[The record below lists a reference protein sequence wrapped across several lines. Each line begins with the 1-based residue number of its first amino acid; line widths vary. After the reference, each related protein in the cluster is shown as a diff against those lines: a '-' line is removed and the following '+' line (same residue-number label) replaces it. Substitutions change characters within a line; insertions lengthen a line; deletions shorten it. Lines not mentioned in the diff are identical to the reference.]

1 MAGAD
6 RKAAEEKAA
15 ALKAGL
21 AEQQAAMIKTHT
33 AEKVAAGEAAVLGG
47 MVVVVVIAVQVVW
60 CHYCCISA
68 AVTVLRLRCH
78 CHAFCSSQTV
88 QTTPR
93 PAVLAVSAALES
105 ANTKHAGA
113 ITGATAAAAKAA
125 AADKAASVAQVATP
139 SSR

>member
-1 MAGAD
+1 MYRTIVCAQ
-6 RKAAEEKAA
+6 
-15 ALKAGL
+15 LPTL
-21 AEQQAAMIKTHT
+21 TI
-33 AEKVAAGEAAVLGG
+33 
-47 MVVVVVIAVQVVW
+47 W
-60 CHYCCISA
+60 ISG
-68 AVTVLRLRCH
+68 
-78 CHAFCSSQTV
+78 
-88 QTTPR
+88 